1 MLYIRVIL
9 RLVGRTTSKAGL
21 CFYYV
26 LCLYAA
32 MQLAVDQ
39 LIIVVKMSFEF
50 TIKYAQI
57 TFTTCPHIDSC
68 NSSLYTVQGFK
79 KYISR

>member
-1 MLYIRVIL
+1 MLL
-9 RLVGRTTSKAGL
+9 L
-21 CFYYV
+21 

-50 TIKYAQI
+50 TIKYAQL
-57 TFTTCPHIDSC
+57 TFTLLAHILIHAIQVC
-68 NSSLYTVQGFK
+68 TLFK
-79 KYISR
+79 DLKNTYQYN